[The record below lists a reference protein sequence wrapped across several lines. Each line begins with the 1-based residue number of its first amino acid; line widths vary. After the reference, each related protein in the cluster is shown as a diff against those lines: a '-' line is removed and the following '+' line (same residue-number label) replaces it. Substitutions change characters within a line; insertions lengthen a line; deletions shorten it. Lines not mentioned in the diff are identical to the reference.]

1 MNHSNQTLND
11 LVEVARDGETF
22 YEHAATKVELPE
34 LRILFTRLA
43 MVKRDI
49 VKELSGEIRAQ
60 GEKPAESGTWAG
72 DFNKMYG
79 DIRAMLGNNDYA
91 YVAQLEESEDRMVK
105 GFEKA
110 INDTETTP
118 NAHIVL
124 MRLLPEVRQCHD
136 LMRNRKAALK
146 KAA

>member
-1 MNHSNQTLND
+1 MNHTNHILND

-22 YEHAATKVELPE
+22 YEHAATKVDQPD

-43 MVKRDI
+43 MVKRNI
-49 VKELSGEIRAQ
+49 VKELSGEIRAG
-60 GEKPAESGTWAG
+60 GEKPTQTGSWAG

-79 DIRAMLGNNDYA
+79 DIRALLGDKNHA
-91 YVAQLEESEDRMVK
+91 YVAQLEESEDRMLK

-110 INDTETTP
+110 INDKETS
-118 NAHIVL
+118 ASARLVL
-124 MRLLPEVRQCHD
+124 TRLLPEVRQCHD
-136 LMRNRKAALK
+136 LMRDRKVALK